1 MPFPETFDAYL
12 PSNGKGLFEPPK
24 IRPDYVSFETLR
36 AVPLEPSAHCVPR
49 VRPGNH
55 AARGLHPLHPGATTL
70 PSRSCTTASPRR
82 RPASPRSPS
91 PSSPGGSTHTCILH
105 DLGWAA
111 PAHPAAGMSFELQ
124 GGIMAFEHLR
134 AAAPDLDAQQVGDIV
149 QSIVLHTSEWPS
161 GTSSA
166 TKTLISLGALF
177 DVGGYDAHG
186 PGSLDFLINR
196 KTVQEIEKEYPRGD
210 FAAEAVA
217 VLHNEFKLKPDCL
230 LSHFGPGS
238 DVFLN
243 AVRKDPIVPV
253 DE

>member
-36 AVPLEPSAHCVPR
+36 AVPLDPAH
-49 VRPGNH
+49 
-55 AARGLHPLHPGATTL
+55 
-70 PSRSCTTASPRR
+70 TASLEYARETTPHEAFIHSIRCYYFAVAILHNGFPSQTPGVPQITFPELTRR
-82 RPASPRSPS
+82 LY
-91 PSSPGGSTHTCILH
+91 HTCILH